1 MKRETYLRV
10 ATALPLLV
18 PLVLAPLVRLD
29 VDPGE
34 VFSLLGFSAVFGGV
48 PYVLVAVPA
57 LYLLRGRPPTSYWR
71 LARWAPLLF
80 AVFFGVAITMFGA
93 VLERKLVDL
102 LVMPLVIAL
111 FAPFVI
117 AIGYLHV
124 LLAWLGYLA
133 LDRAGVFRDPA
144 DGSPVASRP

>member
-10 ATALPLLV
+10 ATALPVLI
-18 PLVLAPLVRLD
+18 PLVLYPLVRLD

-34 VFSLLGFSAVFGGV
+34 VFSLLGLSAVFGGV

-57 LYLLRGRPPTSYWR
+57 LYLLRGRPPSSYWR

-80 AVFFGVAITMFGA
+80 AVFFGVAVTIFGA

-102 LVMPLVIAL
+102 LVTPLAIALYAPLVVA
-111 FAPFVI
+111 V
-117 AIGYLHV
+117 GYLHV

-133 LDRAGVFRDPA
+133 LDRTGVFRDPA
-144 DGSPVASRP
+144 GETGPGRR